1 MVWLAFMGLCY
12 AGLMIRTLI
21 AAALLAAPSVPAFAL
36 AQAAPAAEA
45 SSKQSD
51 LVPVAIETSLG
62 RIVVAL
68 DRGRAPLTTANF
80 LKYVESGKLNGESF
94 YRAMPYGDGG
104 LIQGGITSDARKLG
118 PPVAFES
125 TGQTGLSNTAGT
137 IAMAAL
143 APGKAQADFFI
154 MTTDIKAFDG
164 PNGFAAFGHV
174 IEGMDVVKAILAS
187 PVSPTKGGG
196 AMKGQMLEP
205 PVKIV
210 KSERLDKVPP
220 AQ

>member
-1 MVWLAFMGLCY
+1 ML
-12 AGLMIRTLI
+12 IRI
-21 AAALLAAPSVPAFAL
+21 ALLAAAL
-36 AQAAPAAEA
+36 STSAIAQAPAA
-45 SSKQSD
+45 QPG

-68 DRGRAPLTTANF
+68 DAQHAPLTTANF
-80 LKYVESGKLNGESF
+80 LAYVDAHKFDGESF

-104 LIQGGITSDARKLG
+104 LIQGGITSDARKLNA
-118 PPVAFES
+118 PVAFEGS
-125 TGQTGLSNTAGT
+125 DQTGIRNTAGA

-154 MTTDIKAFDG
+154 ETTDIPAFDG

-174 IEGMDVVKAILAS
+174 VEGMDVVKAILAA
-187 PVSPTKGGG
+187 PVSPTKGEGP
-196 AMKGQMLEP
+196 MKGQMLDP

-210 KSERLDKVPP
+210 KMERLSK
-220 AQ
+220 